1 MMGDHRN
8 GFRKVTPMQLF
19 DGIGFAIAMAC
30 GLLAVRVMSGV

>member
-1 MMGDHRN
+1 MMANIRS

-19 DGIGFAIAMAC
+19 DGIGLAIALAC